1 MTRREAPYKFMPGT
15 AQLKSSLSTAALAFL
30 ASLDCAQAGSFSTDF
45 NSGLPAGTAVHGNA
59 MVSTNDG
66 TGGGFTNSG
75 CLQLTTNTPSQTG
88 VFIITNNFDGGQ
100 AVVSFTA
107 RFKAFLGSFGN
118 GADGLSF
125 NFASDLDLSGAWSMP
140 EEGSGTG
147 LTVEFDTFP
156 NAALDTAPSI
166 DVKVGGAEIS
176 TNFFPGLRPGVF
188 VDVVIQLNP
197 DATLSVIY
205 DGFYAVSNLD
215 VSALGQVSGGRFGIG
230 ARTGSVSDNHF
241 IDDLSITTRTNAGPF
256 VQFFAPQ
263 GRRVQTNGTIDIV
276 LTDATTHVNTNSIML
291 KLDDTKVLPTTL
303 MQDTNGNTSI
313 HFAPPAGFAPYSTH
327 TVSLVFADDS
337 TPTPHTNT
345 WQYSFT
351 VAAQYVVLFSEN
363 FESRKR
369 GALDMNLSGGPNAA
383 PNGEAGNPWFGP
395 APPNSQVVGPQ
406 AGVTPHSGTNMIQG
420 TAPSNLDENWYNLAY
435 RLNGGNPYTGD
446 VMLDWWFYDPL
457 GASDTSVDL
466 ADFMAIGYYDTAPT
480 DVDYPGTG
488 SLNMGASQIQR
499 LSLGASPDLGA
510 GFDNTKYQARVA
522 SADDGYDNGWFNT
535 PTTRSVGWH
544 HGRIIVGPALTNS
557 ANNADFYIDD
567 MTNPTFTHN
576 AIVDYGYNVIEIN
589 VNYGATSGYYDD
601 ISFAVAT
608 TPNVPVPTL
617 AASLIGTDLVLTWPG
632 LGFTLQSS
640 TNLVGN
646 SFVDIAG
653 AKSRYTNSV
662 ELNPMR
668 FFRLRK

>member
-1 MTRREAPYKFMPGT
+1 MKET

-30 ASLDCAQAGSFSTDF
+30 ALLACTQAGSFSTDF
-45 NSGLPAGTAVHGNA
+45 NSGLPAGTAVYGNA
-59 MVSTNDG
+59 LVSTNDG

-75 CLQLTTNTPSQTG
+75 CLQLTTDTPNESG
-88 VFIITNNFDGGQ
+88 VFIITNNLDGGQ
-100 AVVSFTA
+100 PVASFTA
-107 RFKAFLGSFGN
+107 RFKAFLGGLGN

-156 NAALDTAPSI
+156 NAAPDTAPSI
-166 DVKVGGAEIS
+166 DVKVEGAEIS

-188 VDVVIQLNP
+188 VDVVIQLHPNG
-197 DATLSVIY
+197 TLNVIY

-215 VSALGQVSGGRFGIG
+215 VSALGQVSGGGFGFG
-230 ARTGSVSDNHF
+230 ARTGSGSDNHF

-256 VQFFAPQ
+256 VQSFAPQ
-263 GRRVQTNGTIDIV
+263 GRRVQTNGTIDII

-291 KLDDTKVLPTTL
+291 KLDDATVLPTTL

-313 HFAPPAGFAPYSTH
+313 HFAPPAGFAPNSTH
-327 TVSLVFADDS
+327 TVSLAFADDA
-337 TPTPHTNT
+337 TPTPQTNT

-351 VAAQYVVLFSEN
+351 VAPQYVVLFSES

-369 GALDMNLSGGPNAA
+369 GALDMNLSGGTNTA
-383 PNGEAGNPWFGP
+383 PNGGPGNPWFGP

-406 AGVTPHSGTNMIQG
+406 AGVNPVNPHSGTNMIQG
-420 TAPSNLDENWYNLAY
+420 SRPNDLDENWYNLAF

-457 GASDTSVDL
+457 GASDASADF
-466 ADFMAIGYYDTAPT
+466 ADFMAIGYYDSAPT
-480 DVDYPGTG
+480 NADYPGDG
-488 SLNMGASQIQR
+488 SLNSGASQIQR
-499 LSLGASPDLGA
+499 LSLGASSDQSA
-510 GFDNTKYQARVA
+510 GFDSTKYQARVVG
-522 SADDGYDNGWFNT
+522 ADDGYDNGWFNT

-576 AIVDYGYNVIEIN
+576 AILDYGYNVIEIN
-589 VNYGATSGYYDD
+589 INYGATSGYYDD
-601 ISFAVAT
+601 ISFAVAA
-608 TPNVPVPTL
+608 TPNLTVPTL
-617 AASLIGTDLVLTWPG
+617 TASLVGADLVLTWPG

-640 TNLVGN
+640 TNLVGSN
-646 SFVDIAG
+646 FFDIAG
-653 AKSRYTNSV
+653 AKSPYTNRV

>member
-1 MTRREAPYKFMPGT
+1 MKET
-15 AQLKSSLSTAALAFL
+15 AQLKSSLPTAALALL
-30 ASLDCAQAGSFSTDF
+30 ASLTCLRAGNFSTDF
-45 NSGLPAGTAVHGNA
+45 NSGLPAGTAVYGNA
-59 MVSTNDG
+59 LVSTNDG

-75 CLQLTTNTPSQTG
+75 CLQLTTDTPNESG
-88 VFIITNNFDGGQ
+88 VFIITNNLAGGQ
-100 AVVSFTA
+100 PVVSFTA
-107 RFKAFLGSFGN
+107 RFKAFLGGLGN

-156 NAALDTAPSI
+156 NAAPDTAPSI
-166 DVKVGGAEIS
+166 DVKVEGAEIS

-188 VDVVIQLNP
+188 VDVVIQLHPNG
-197 DATLSVIY
+197 TLNVIY

-215 VSALGQVSGGRFGIG
+215 VSALGQVSGGGFGYG
-230 ARTGSVSDNHF
+230 ARTGSGSDNHF

-256 VQFFAPQ
+256 VQSFAPQ
-263 GRRVQTNGTIDIV
+263 GRRVQTNGTIDII

-291 KLDDTKVLPTTL
+291 KLDDATV
-303 MQDTNGNTSI
+303 
-313 HFAPPAGFAPYSTH
+313 STH
-327 TVSLVFADDS
+327 TVSLAFADDA
-337 TPTPHTNT
+337 TPTPQTNT

-351 VAAQYVVLFSEN
+351 VAPQYVVLFSES

-369 GALDMNLSGGPNAA
+369 GALDMNLSGGTNTA
-383 PNGEAGNPWFGP
+383 PNGGPGNPWFGP

-406 AGVTPHSGTNMIQG
+406 AGVNPHSGTNMIQG
-420 TAPSNLDENWYNLAY
+420 SAPNDLDENWYNLAF

-446 VMLDWWFYDPL
+446 AMLDWWFYDPL
-457 GASDTSVDL
+457 GTNDTSADL

-480 DVDYPGTG
+480 DTDYPGTG
-488 SLNMGASQIQR
+488 SLNSGASQIQR
-499 LSLGASPDLGA
+499 LSLGASPDQSA
-510 GFDNTKYQARVA
+510 GFNSTKYQARVV

-535 PTTRSVGWH
+535 PTARSVGWH
-544 HGRIIVGPALTNS
+544 HGRIIVGPPLTNS
-557 ANNADFYIDD
+557 VNNVDFYIDD
-567 MTNPTFTHN
+567 MTNPTLTHN
-576 AIVDYGYNVIEIN
+576 AILDYGYNVIEIN
-589 VNYGATSGYYDD
+589 INYGATSGYYDD

-608 TPNVPVPTL
+608 TPNQTKPTL
-617 AASLIGTDLVLTWPG
+617 TASLVGADLVLTWPG

-653 AKSRYTNSV
+653 AKSPYTNSV